1 LQLVHVNVYYL
12 RMAELPATPERRP
25 ARRAPGPKPLVAV
38 NVRTAPTDDD
48 ELLTSATNH
57 LLAVFHGM
65 PRQVPP
71 APARDITL
79 GQLRLLFLLR
89 REGPLPMGRVAEVF
103 DLTPAASTGF
113 VARVERH
120 GLVERRHRS
129 DDRRVVETTLTDT
142 GRHFLEELSGIR
154 IETIRRAISALQRSD
169 LAEFDRLLGIIR
181 DHQERP
187 A

>member
-1 LQLVHVNVYYL
+1 
-12 RMAELPATPERRP
+12 MAELPATPGRRST
-25 ARRAPGPKPLVAV
+25 RRAATPKRIVTV
-38 NVRTAPTDDD
+38 KVRHAPSEDD
-48 ELLTSATNH
+48 ELLTSATH
-57 LLAVFHGM
+57 QLLAVFHGM

-89 REGPLPMGRVAEVF
+89 REGSLPMGRIAEVF

-129 DDRRVVETTLTDT
+129 DDRRVVETALTDT
-142 GRHFLEELSGIR
+142 GRHFLDELSGIR

>member
-1 LQLVHVNVYYL
+1 
-12 RMAELPATPERRP
+12 MAELPATPERRP
-25 ARRAPGPKPLVAV
+25 ARRTPATKPLVAV
-38 NVRTAPTDDD
+38 KVARAPAGDD
-48 ELLTSATNH
+48 ELLTSATNQ

-89 REGPLPMGRVAEVF
+89 REGALPMGRIADVF

-129 DDRRVVETTLTDT
+129 DDRRVVETALTDT
-142 GRHFLEELSGIR
+142 GRHFLDELSGIR

>member
-1 LQLVHVNVYYL
+1 MYYQ
-12 RMAELPATPERRP
+12 RVAELPATPPIRTPRSP
-25 ARRAPGPKPLVAV
+25 ARPKRAI
-38 NVRTAPTDDD
+38 APAPAPAPDD
-48 ELLTSATNH
+48 ELLTSATNR

-79 GQLRLLFLLR
+79 GQLRLLFLIR
-89 REGPLPMGRVAEVF
+89 RDGPQPMGRIGEVF
-103 DLTPAASTGF
+103 DLTPAAATGF
-113 VARVERH
+113 VDRIERH

-129 DDRRVVETTLTDT
+129 DDRRVVETTLTEN

-154 IETIRRAISALQRSD
+154 IDTIRRAIAALQRSD

-181 DHQERP
+181 DHQEP
-187 A
+187 SS

>member
-1 LQLVHVNVYYL
+1 
-12 RMAELPATPERRP
+12 MAELPAGPERRP
-25 ARRAPGPKPLVAV
+25 ARRAPADKAIVRVSVA
-38 NVRTAPTDDD
+38 RPPSEDD
-48 ELLTSATNH
+48 ELLTSATKQ

-71 APARDITL
+71 APARDVTL

-89 REGPLPMGRVAEVF
+89 REGSLPMGRIAEVF

-129 DDRRVVETTLTDT
+129 DDRRVVETALTDT
-142 GRHFLEELSGIR
+142 GRHFLDELSGIR

-181 DHQERP
+181 DHQEHP

>member
-1 LQLVHVNVYYL
+1 
-12 RMAELPATPERRP
+12 MAELPAGPERRP
-25 ARRAPGPKPLVAV
+25 ARNVAAPKSIVTV
-38 NVRTAPTDDD
+38 KVQTAPSKDD
-48 ELLTSATNH
+48 ELLSSATNQ

-89 REGPLPMGRVAEVF
+89 REGSLPMGRIAEVF

-120 GLVERRHRS
+120 GLVQRRHRS
-129 DDRRVVETTLTDT
+129 DDRRVVETALTDT
-142 GRHFLEELSGIR
+142 GRHFLDELAGIR

>member
-1 LQLVHVNVYYL
+1 
-12 RMAELPATPERRP
+12 
-25 ARRAPGPKPLVAV
+25 
-38 NVRTAPTDDD
+38 
-48 ELLTSATNH
+48 LLSSATNR

-79 GQLRLLFLLR
+79 GQLRLLFLIR
-89 REGPLPMGRVAEVF
+89 RDGPQPMGRIGDVF
-103 DLTPAASTGF
+103 DLTPAAATGF
-113 VARVERH
+113 VDRIERH

-129 DDRRVVETTLTDT
+129 DDRRVVETTLTAD

-169 LAEFDRLLGIIR
+169 LSEFDRLLGIIR
-181 DHQERP
+181 DHQEHS

>member
-1 LQLVHVNVYYL
+1 V
-12 RMAELPATPERRP
+12 AELPANPPVRTPRSPVRP
-25 ARRAPGPKPLVAV
+25 KRAIAPGP
-38 NVRTAPTDDD
+38 APAPDD
-48 ELLTSATNH
+48 ELLTSATNR

-79 GQLRLLFLLR
+79 GQLRLLFLIR
-89 REGPLPMGRVAEVF
+89 RDGPQPMGRIGEVF
-103 DLTPAASTGF
+103 DLTPAAATGF
-113 VARVERH
+113 VDRIERH

-129 DDRRVVETTLTDT
+129 DDRRVVETTLTEN

-154 IETIRRAISALQRSD
+154 IDTIRRAISALQRSD

-181 DHQERP
+181 DHQEP
-187 A
+187 SS

>member
-1 LQLVHVNVYYL
+1 VYYQYV
-12 RMAELPATPERRP
+12 AELPATPQLRTRRSP
-25 ARRAPGPKPLVAV
+25 AKPKQGGVP
-38 NVRTAPTDDD
+38 PDD
-48 ELLTSATNH
+48 ETLTSATNR

-79 GQLRLLFLLR
+79 GQLRLLFLIR
-89 REGPLPMGRVAEVF
+89 DGPQPMGRICEVF
-103 DLTPAASTGF
+103 DLTPAAATGF
-113 VARVERH
+113 VDRIERH

-129 DDRRVVETTLTDT
+129 DDRRVVETTLTEN
-142 GRHFLEELSGIR
+142 GRHFLESLSGIR
-154 IETIRRAISALQRSD
+154 IDTIRRAISALQRSD

-181 DHQERP
+181 DHQEHS

>member
-1 LQLVHVNVYYL
+1 
-12 RMAELPATPERRP
+12 MAELPATPGRRST
-25 ARRAPGPKPLVAV
+25 RRAATPKRIVTV
-38 NVRTAPTDDD
+38 KVRHPPSEDD
-48 ELLTSATNH
+48 ELLTSATNQ
-57 LLAVFHGM
+57 LLAVLHGM

-89 REGPLPMGRVAEVF
+89 REGSLPMGRIAEVF

-129 DDRRVVETTLTDT
+129 DDRRVVETALTDT
-142 GRHFLEELSGIR
+142 GRHFLDELSGIR

>member
-1 LQLVHVNVYYL
+1 
-12 RMAELPATPERRP
+12 MAAPRSNP
-25 ARRAPGPKPLVAV
+25 ARTTPPAA
-38 NVRTAPTDDD
+38 TAPPNLANSPAPDD
-48 ELLTSATNH
+48 ELLSSATNR

-79 GQLRLLFLLR
+79 GQLRLLFLIR
-89 REGPLPMGRVAEVF
+89 RDGPQPMGRIGDVF
-103 DLTPAASTGF
+103 DLTPAAATGF
-113 VARVERH
+113 VDRIERH

-129 DDRRVVETTLTDT
+129 DDRRVVETTLTAD

-169 LAEFDRLLGIIR
+169 LSEFDRLLGIIR
-181 DHQERP
+181 DHQEHS

>member
-1 LQLVHVNVYYL
+1 
-12 RMAELPATPERRP
+12 MAELPATPERRL
-25 ARRAPGPKPLVAV
+25 ARRPAAEKPIRSATATPIVAV
-38 NVRTAPTDDD
+38 KAETAPSDHE
-48 ELLTSATNH
+48 ELLGSATNH

-89 REGPLPMGRVAEVF
+89 REGSLPMGRIADVF

-129 DDRRVVETTLTDT
+129 DDRRVVETALTDT
-142 GRHFLEELSGIR
+142 GRQFLEELSGIR
-154 IETIRRAISALQRSD
+154 IDTIRRAISALQRSD

>member
-1 LQLVHVNVYYL
+1 
-12 RMAELPATPERRP
+12 MAELPATPERRP
-25 ARRAPGPKPLVAV
+25 ARRAPASAPAPKPLVAV
-38 NVRTAPTDDD
+38 RVDPAPAEGD
-48 ELLTSATNH
+48 ELLTSATNQ

-129 DDRRVVETTLTDT
+129 DDRRIVETALTET
-142 GRHFLEELSGIR
+142 GRHFLEALSGIR

>member
-1 LQLVHVNVYYL
+1 
-12 RMAELPATPERRP
+12 MAAARSNP
-25 ARRAPGPKPLVAV
+25 ARTTPPAA
-38 NVRTAPTDDD
+38 TAPPVLANSPAPDD
-48 ELLTSATNH
+48 ELLSSATNR

-79 GQLRLLFLLR
+79 GQLRLLFLIR
-89 REGPLPMGRVAEVF
+89 RDGPQPMGRIGDVF
-103 DLTPAASTGF
+103 DLTPAAATGF
-113 VARVERH
+113 VDRIERH

-129 DDRRVVETTLTDT
+129 DDRRVVETTLTDD

-169 LAEFDRLLGIIR
+169 LSEFDRLLGIIR